1 MAKLLKLRGGTT
13 SQHGSFTGSDREVTV
28 DTDKETLVVHNGS
41 QAGGFPLARADGSG
55 STNFTITGELDCA
68 TLDVSGDADIDG
80 TLEADAITINGV
92 TLAETISDTVGA
104 MVSSN
109 TESNITVTYQDSD
122 NTLDFAVA
130 SGISNGNL
138 LAANANVAD
147 NDFLR
152 IDGTSVEGRTAA
164 ETLSDIGASPVA
176 GSSSIVTTGALN
188 SGSITSGFGSI
199 DVGSSTITTTGAI
212 AGTLSTAA
220 QGNVT
225 SLGTLTALQ
234 VDNMNLNGNTYSAS
248 GDLTFDCSQNIIL
261 DADGGNIRFKDG
273 GTEYGTIN
281 KNSTANLSI
290 FSSVSDADILLQGN
304 DGGSVIT
311 ALTLD
316 MSSAG
321 AATFNNNVTAFSDER
336 LKSNIETIDGGLEKV
351 LSMRGVTYTR
361 DDMDNVGVIAQEVEK
376 VIPQIVLTA
385 DDEMGTKSVD
395 YSRITAVLIEA
406 VKELKTQLDAKC
418 DCECKGE

>member
-13 SQHGSFTGSDREVTV
+13 TQHGSFTGADREVTV

-41 QAGGFPLARADGSG
+41 QAGGFPLARADGTG
-55 STNFTITGELDCA
+55 TTNFTITGELDCA

-80 TLEADAITINGV
+80 TLEADAITIGGV

-104 MVSSN
+104 MVSGN
-109 TESNITVTYQDSD
+109 TETNISVTYDDSD

-176 GSSSIVTTGALN
+176 GGSSIVTTGALD
-188 SGSITSGFGSI
+188 SGSITSGFGAI
-199 DVGSSTITTTGAI
+199 DNGASNITTTGI
-212 AGTLSTAA
+212 ING
-220 QGNVT
+220 G
-225 SLGTLTALQ
+225 SLQ
-234 VDNMNLNGNTYSAS
+234 IDNMNLNGNTYSAS
-248 GDLTFDCSQNIIL
+248 GDLTFDCSQDIIF
-261 DADGGNIRFKDG
+261 DADGADIILKDG
-273 GTEYGTIN
+273 GTSFGRFHNSSSNFVIQSDTSDMDIN
-281 KNSTANLSI
+281 FK
-290 FSSVSDADILLQGN
+290 GN
-304 DGGSVIT
+304 DGGSFIT
-311 ALTLD
+311 ALSLD
-316 MSSAG
+316 MSAAG
-321 AATFNNNVTAFSDER
+321 AATFNNNVTAYSDER
-336 LKSNIETIDGGLEKV
+336 LKSNIETIDGGLAKV

-376 VIPQIVLTA
+376 VIPQIVKTA

-406 VKELKTQLDAKC
+406 VKELTARVEEL
-418 DCECKGE
+418 ENR